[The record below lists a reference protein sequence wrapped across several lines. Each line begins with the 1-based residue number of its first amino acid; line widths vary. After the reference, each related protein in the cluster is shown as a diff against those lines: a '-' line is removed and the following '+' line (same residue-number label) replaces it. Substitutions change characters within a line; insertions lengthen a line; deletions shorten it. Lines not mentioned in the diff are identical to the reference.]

1 MRLSPTLSE
10 TKFNLS
16 LFLTTP
22 AKKPRTECCCQSVAF
37 MIAAMVVP
45 LDWRSIPSTVSCFD
59 NAWSLPAAFSGA
71 AVLDAA
77 ADWVSRRFPDEALT
91 VSGRLVLRFDALHF
105 DLLAAI
111 WFSLMSRTASRAA
124 TETSPTNKGGANR
137 RIEARGTAA
146 SENAPPHTL
155 CPEGKS
161 SRS

>member
-45 LDWRSIPSTVSCFD
+45 LDWRSIPSTVCCFE
-59 NAWSLPAAFSGA
+59 NALVSLPAAFSGA

-77 ADWVSRRFPDEALT
+77 ADGVSRRFPDEALT
-91 VSGRLVLRFDALHF
+91 VTGRLVLRFDALDF

-111 WFSLMSRTASRAA
+111 WFSLMSRAA
-124 TETSPTNKGGANR
+124 
-137 RIEARGTAA
+137 
-146 SENAPPHTL
+146 
-155 CPEGKS
+155 
-161 SRS
+161 